1 MGFSIISTIAKY
13 ATGSLLSG
21 FLITVSFL
29 VLFFFII
36 RGWRKDAVF
45 QPISFIV
52 LGILCI
58 IVFVNSTIIC
68 GAISIKSEVD
78 DVQAFA
84 ESTIQQL
91 RISTDSVVNVAESEE
106 VVADVINK
114 YPFIKNYIGSSEY
127 AGLTASTL
135 SGTICDSL
143 RDYLNNVIWKILV
156 VSIIVI
162 ALLTV
167 IIIKTL
173 TFPSRRGR
181 RTPKSLSSPRRTPPT
196 RVSRARR

>member
-21 FLITVSFL
+21 FLIAVSFL

-68 GAISIKSEVD
+68 GAISIKNEVD

-114 YPFIKNYIGSSEY
+114 YPVIKNYIGSSEY

-135 SGTICDSL
+135 PGAICDTF

-173 TFPSRRGR
+173 TFPSKRGG